1 MNSMLR
7 QHHLR
12 LAELKA
18 YLRIFERN
26 KPISPAEWSAQESL
40 LFEAGH
46 LLFCLEPVAAPAGL
60 SSFSKRGEDQG
71 ESYRVK
77 DLCVVISKDDGKCTV
92 INITAS
98 AYEMRVLDS
107 LMLEKASKAIL
118 DGRDFN
124 YLAARPIQRLDGAQE
139 KALYQVGAKYAQGGS
154 RRSLTVDGSPLEE
167 PTQALLA
174 QLGARLV
181 PPQNKQVIEIGSICH
196 MIFTPESRQEDKN
209 KSLLKATFTPIKTE
223 ELALGR
229 PLLETESRAAQP
241 EPTIEHAPSALGQQP
256 MSFTQAPEPA
266 PEPKPMAFTQIQEP
280 LAPTEYKSDTAVPA
294 PKPSPFALP
303 NGPMSFA
310 QPQSSDQ
317 QDIMAFNQ
325 PPESSVQPWDL
336 DHVPGSGGTGVA
348 FDRVP
353 VPEDAIQAASFDLVN
368 SNNDLP
374 AFETIAMPS
383 QFDQLSSIQ
392 ANQQALPDLPNL
404 FMAPTQAPA
413 QAPVSA
419 QAPDPASQST
429 QQEQARAAADWFVLS
444 HEAHPV
450 SVEQNNF
457 QTAEPEQKKE
467 DFSAQFF
474 QDLAQGHAGEAAQTY
489 AESEFA
495 REKEIKD
502 QFEAGKEQRLRQYFG
517 DEHFE
522 SFVQDQPIASNHSAS
537 YEPVQPAPLPQ
548 EPDFD
553 SDIFADAGR
562 SSIEIN
568 PEAKPPEPQATVD
581 PLPLSPEPQLDGAA
595 FAQAWAEAAQETA
608 QSDSIDSSTQDTT
621 FAPSDEWMKA
631 VQESFSQTEHD
642 QSQQEAQPEE
652 SLFEKLTN
660 NLAKN
665 AASETV
671 VPQLPQTEQQTEQQI
686 EQQTEQPIEH
696 QTNQQADTAPPK
708 TRPRV
713 RPRDYNTP
721 PLRANK
727 PLGESFA
734 QRALSQ
740 ASHTRLEAQQPLA
753 DQAVTPDTVAAQAS
767 LPSVQDDSP
776 AKAFQEPAPELVA
789 PQPASEFVAPAPEPV
804 EQMPM
809 PPVTPAAIHP
819 VTVEEQVVANL
830 DSSNLDLGTKASKP
844 AAKAIPQPGEFDSGV
859 RKSPIMSQPDGKLM
873 MNEMASLMAKLEQQV
888 GKAANKLG
896 SRADELRARLTSEV
910 ETLVEKAKQI
920 ENEAEATLNQLS
932 LERKQRLEA
941 LAQEVESTNRDEA
954 KACLDHIERLSQ
966 EHIDRITTEER
977 HLSAHIIKSGD
988 EFKHQLADS
997 ARAATARL
1005 EELIQNRNEELARLK
1020 STILEQLKENHQS
1033 YLQKVD
1039 QRYDRFKERMTDET
1053 ASINTSL
1060 NRNMR
1065 SMMEEIENSLDRAC
1079 EKLRSTKNDLEQVIG
1094 HTVAVSEMAIAQ
1106 KTKHLLAEQL
1116 LPRLNEQKEIIR
1128 TKVHDMARQLKEE
1141 AQSGLTQEC
1150 ERLDHSKQT
1159 ATIGLKQAVEASLQE
1174 LEAAS
1179 SGLKIGL
1186 QETFKKASQDLG
1198 HSIDA
1203 VNKLVKETELKINA
1217 SERGLKNLAEVS
1229 SVETEPE
1236 INQERNAALNVLG
1249 SLKQKANR
1257 ELSAKIEDRI
1267 AAMEKSSEDCFAN
1280 LTNQRME
1287 RTATIR
1293 DTSESNLE
1301 KIRQALADASQAI
1314 QQAREKYME

>member
-196 MIFTPESRQEDKN
+196 MIFTPEGRQEDKN
-209 KSLLKATFTPIKTE
+209 KSLLKATFTPIKNE
-223 ELALGR
+223 ELVLGR
-229 PLLETESRAAQP
+229 PLQEAESKAPQP
-241 EPTIEHAPSALGQQP
+241 EPTVEPAPIAPGQQP
-256 MSFTQAPEPA
+256 MSFTQVPEPA

-280 LAPTEYKSDTAVPA
+280 LAPTEFKSDTAVPA

-336 DHVPGSGGTGVA
+336 DHIPGSGGTGVA

-368 SNNDLP
+368 NNNDLP

-404 FMAPTQAPA
+404 FMAPTQALP
-413 QAPVSA
+413 QAPVP
-419 QAPDPASQST
+419 APAPVPVSQST

-444 HEAHPV
+444 HEVHPV
-450 SVEQNNF
+450 SIAQNNF
-457 QTAEPEQKKE
+457 QAAEPEHKKE

-522 SFVQDQPIASNHSAS
+522 SFVQDQPIASNQSAA

-608 QSDSIDSSTQDTT
+608 HSDSIESSNQDAS

-631 VQESFSQTEHD
+631 VQESFSQSEHD
-642 QSQQEAQPEE
+642 QSQQEAHPEE

-665 AASETV
+665 AAPETV
-671 VPQLPQTEQQTEQQI
+671 APQLPPTEQQDE
-686 EQQTEQPIEH
+686 
-696 QTNQQADTAPPK
+696 TATPK
-708 TRPRV
+708 ARPRV

-734 QRALSQ
+734 QKALSQ

-753 DQAVTPDTVAAQAS
+753 EQEATPDAVAAQAS
-767 LPSVQDDSP
+767 VPSVQDDSP
-776 AKAFQEPAPELVA
+776 AMAFQEPAPELVA
-789 PQPASEFVAPAPEPV
+789 PQPESELLAPPPEAV
-804 EQMPM
+804 EQMP
-809 PPVTPAAIHP
+809 PLAPAANHP
-819 VTVEEQVVANL
+819 TTIEEQVVANL
-830 DSSNLDLGTKASKP
+830 DSSNLDLGAKASKT

-896 SRADELRARLTSEV
+896 SRADELRTRLTSEV
-910 ETLVEKAKQI
+910 EALVEKAKQI

-941 LAQEVESTNRDEA
+941 LAQEVETTNRDEA
-954 KACLDHIERLSQ
+954 QSCLDHIERLSQ
-966 EHIDRITTEER
+966 EHLDRISTEER

-1039 QRYDRFKERMTDET
+1039 QRFDRFKERMTDET

-1079 EKLRSTKNDLEQVIG
+1079 EKLRSTKSDLEQVIG

-1179 SGLKIGL
+1179 SGLQIGL

-1203 VNKLVKETELKINA
+1203 VNKLVKDTELKINA

-1236 INQERNAALNVLG
+1236 VNQERNAALNVLG

-1267 AAMEKSSEDCFAN
+1267 ASMEKSSEDCFAN

-1293 DTSESNLE
+1293 DASESNLE